1 MTGSGRTG
9 PIGGVPPGLVARVQ
23 RRLAATGA
31 VATDA
36 AGLRAAV
43 AETLVEDGVVLPA
56 ANLSAIVRAVG
67 DELTGL
73 GPLAPLLADPTVTDV
88 LVNGP
93 ADVWVER
100 GGTMERA
107 AVRFASAAA
116 VAALVQR
123 VVAPLGLRVDE
134 SRPWVDARLP
144 GGERFH
150 AVLPPLAPDGPV
162 VTIRTFARRRLEL
175 RDLIDRGALDVAT
188 ARLLEAMVAA
198 GIAIAVSGATGTG
211 KTTLLNVL
219 AAAIPMRERVVT
231 VEDVA
236 ELRLPGPHVVRLEGR
251 PPNVEGRGEVPLREL
266 VRNALRMRPDR
277 IVVGE
282 VRGPEVLDMLQAAN
296 TGHRGLMTTLHAG
309 GPEEVPARLEA
320 MALAA
325 PGAGLDVVRRLVG
338 GGIGAVVH
346 LERAPAGRP
355 MRRVAVVAELVTSD
369 DGRAQAI
376 PLRTTGSADGLSATG
391 HVPRWA
397 NRLDP
402 SVLLAFEPT
411 HLAGRVRVFCPRS
424 RTRRRHRVPPLARS
438 CCRCWPFPSPSARV
452 DRPLGG
458 VGGRREGA
466 DGLPRSVPG
475 RLGATGGLGGGCG
488 SWDEGRPRASDRPGA
503 LDRPGAWGRSG
514 AGDRSRAGGPGGERT
529 GQRPLVAGR
538 STAGPP
544 VRRRRRTGRDPTPL
558 EAPARGLVRPSRPA
572 RSAQLTR
579 PASSVHRSHHLP
591 RLVDPSLTDAIGPG
605 PGSGGGSPDCRD
617 PVRRRRFGARWR
629 KPSRRSSTSS
639 ARPWAPASTLVEPCR
654 PRPRALHRPSRT
666 CSAGRSGR
674 RSSAREQAVPWPR
687 RPGPSG

>member
-1 MTGSGRTG
+1 MTPHTRSPDPRHTGQAWGTRNGEGVAGAGSGPMAGGGRTG
-9 PIGGVPPGLVARVQ
+9 PAGGVPPGLVARVQ
-23 RRLAATGA
+23 RRLAAAGA
-31 VATDA
+31 SASDA

-43 AETLVEDGVVLPA
+43 EGALLEDGVVLPA
-56 ANLSAIVRAVG
+56 ASLSAVVRSIG

-73 GPLAPLLADPTVTDV
+73 GPLAPLLADPSVTDV

-175 RDLIDRGALDVAT
+175 RDLIERGALDLAT

-219 AAAIPMRERVVT
+219 ATAIPVRERVVT
-231 VEDVA
+231 IEDVA

-309 GPEEVPARLEA
+309 SPEEVPARLEA

-346 LERAPAGRP
+346 LERASTGPP
-355 MRRVAVVAELVTSD
+355 VRRVAAVAELATST
-369 DGRAQAI
+369 DGRARAI
-376 PLRTTGSADGLSATG
+376 PLRTAGSSDSLSATG
-391 HVPRWA
+391 HVPHWA
-397 NRLDP
+397 SRLDP

-411 HLAGRVRVFCPRS
+411 HLAGRVRVLCPRS
-424 RTRRRHRVPPLARS
+424 RTR
-438 CCRCWPFPSPSARV
+438 
-452 DRPLGG
+452 
-458 VGGRREGA
+458 
-466 DGLPRSVPG
+466 
-475 RLGATGGLGGGCG
+475 
-488 SWDEGRPRASDRPGA
+488 
-503 LDRPGAWGRSG
+503 
-514 AGDRSRAGGPGGERT
+514 
-529 GQRPLVAGR
+529 
-538 STAGPP
+538 
-544 VRRRRRTGRDPTPL
+544 
-558 EAPARGLVRPSRPA
+558 
-572 RSAQLTR
+572 
-579 PASSVHRSHHLP
+579 
-591 RLVDPSLTDAIGPG
+591 
-605 PGSGGGSPDCRD
+605 
-617 PVRRRRFGARWR
+617 
-629 KPSRRSSTSS
+629 
-639 ARPWAPASTLVEPCR
+639 
-654 PRPRALHRPSRT
+654 
-666 CSAGRSGR
+666 
-674 RSSAREQAVPWPR
+674 
-687 RPGPSG
+687 